1 MNSKTG
7 ILFSFYI
14 TAGWWKKS
22 GLIILVLAHRPRE
35 KGSCFFPRGLT
46 FRGCLLSKSYL
57 FCWVAPFVNLWVEKD
72 SFSLGLLCL
81 CSLARP
87 HCWSFHYP
95 VWNFMRETKSKLKK
109 FATVSFLGSSDSQAV
124 CFLVP
129 LCSLLRFVLKIM
141 SRPFCCTYWET

>member
-95 VWNFMRETKSKLKK
+95 VWNLWGRLKASWK
-109 FATVSFLGSSDSQAV
+109 NLLLCHSLGPQIPRRSVFLSPSV
-124 CFLVP
+124 VFLD
-129 LCSLLRFVLKIM
+129 LF
-141 SRPFCCTYWET
+141 